1 MSSQTNALAAFDVT
15 GRVAVVTGGA
25 RGIGRAIA
33 QVLVEAGARVAV
45 ADRDIEAAETTVK
58 SLNAIRK
65 DAAVAIE
72 MDVTSKA
79 SIAAAAGKI
88 ASKLGP
94 VDILINNAGIVKNAP
109 SIEVSQEDWL
119 SVLDVNLNGVFYC
132 SQIFGAEMVKAHKGA
147 VVNVAS
153 ICGSVPV
160 HPQPQA
166 AYNASKAGVNLV
178 TKSLAVEWAKT
189 GVRVN
194 AIAPG
199 YVSTELTLAG
209 RTNPDWYPV
218 WLSSTPMGRL
228 GEPVEIARAVLFLAS
243 DAASYITGTTLM
255 VDGGYTA
262 I

>member
-1 MSSQTNALAAFDVT
+1 MAT
-15 GRVAVVTGGA
+15 GRIAAVTGGA
-25 RGIGRAIA
+25 RGIGRAVA
-33 QVLVEAGARVAV
+33 ETLVLAGARVAV
-45 ADRDIEAAETTVK
+45 ADRDIEAAGRAAQE
-58 SLNAIRK
+58 LNAIRD
-65 DAAVAIE
+65 DAATAVE

-79 SIAAAAGKI
+79 SIRAASDKI
-88 ASKLGP
+88 SRTLGS
-94 VDILINNAGIVKNAP
+94 VDILVNNAGIVKNAP
-109 SIEVSQEDWL
+109 ALDVTEDDWL
-119 SVLDVNLNGVFYC
+119 SVLNVNLNGVFYC
-132 SQIFGAEMVKAHKGA
+132 SQIFGAAMVTARRGA
-147 VVNVAS
+147 IVNIAS

-166 AYNASKAGVNLV
+166 AYNSSKAGVNLL

-194 AIAPG
+194 AVAPG

-209 RTNPDWYPV
+209 RSNPDWYGT
-218 WLSSTPMGRL
+218 WLASTPMGRL
-228 GEPVEIARAVLFLAS
+228 AEPGEIANAVLFLVS